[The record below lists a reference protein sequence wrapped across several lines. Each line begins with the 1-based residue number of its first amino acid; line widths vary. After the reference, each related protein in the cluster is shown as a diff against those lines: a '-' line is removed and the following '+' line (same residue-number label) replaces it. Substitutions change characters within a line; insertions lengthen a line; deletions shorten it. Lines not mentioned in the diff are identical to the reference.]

1 MVSPIAMFPNYFN
14 STVIL
19 HLAKPLEKTVKAGH
33 PWIFRNA
40 LHPFVAD
47 AGEVVT
53 VVDRNGR
60 FLCRGLADDGPIGVR
75 VFLTSDIPL
84 DAGLFKQ
91 RIRQALF
98 KRDALR
104 PRRTTALRLI
114 SGEGDYLPGVTL
126 DQYGAYAVLLFDGNA
141 LDTWKE
147 VICAALR
154 PELASRAVSTLLFRT
169 KRRHEKNVVALWGEV
184 PSGECHVLENG
195 MKLLV
200 DLVSGQKTGLFLDH
214 RDSRL
219 RVRSLSRDKRV
230 LNLYGYTGGF
240 SIAAGLGGAREVVT
254 VDSAPAAIALAEK
267 SWRENG
273 LDPACHKGV
282 VADVPAFM
290 NVYKGAGFEL
300 VIADPPSFAPKKNAV
315 PGALKVYRLLHASV
329 LKVMRPGGIYIAA
342 SCSSHVHRAMFEKTI
357 ADAARFCGRKIHIDT
372 CWGAG
377 PDHPVLAGFPE
388 GDYLKVFMVRM
399 VK

>member
-1 MVSPIAMFPNYFN
+1 MFPDYFYH
-14 STVIL
+14 TVIL
-19 HLAKPLEKTVKAGH
+19 HLVKPLEKTVKAGH

-40 LHPFVAD
+40 LRPFSAD

-75 VFLTSDIPL
+75 VFLTSDCPL

-91 RIRQALF
+91 RIQNALRR
-98 KRDALR
+98 RDALR

-114 SGEGDYLPGVTL
+114 SGEGDLLPGVTL
-126 DQYGAYAVLLFDGNA
+126 DQYGPCAVLLFDGSA
-141 LDTWKE
+141 LDTWKD

-154 PELASRAVSTLLFRT
+154 PELTSRAIPTLLFRT
-169 KRRHEKNVVALWGEV
+169 KHRHEKNVVVLWGEF
-184 PSGECHVLENG
+184 PAGERCVLENG
-195 MKLLV
+195 MKLFV
-200 DLVSGQKTGLFLDH
+200 DLKSGQKTGLFLDH

-219 RVRSLSRDKRV
+219 RSRSLSRDKRV

-240 SIAAGLGGAREVVT
+240 SVAAGLGGAREVIT
-254 VDSAPAAIALAEK
+254 VDSAPAAIALADK
-267 SWRENG
+267 NWRENG
-273 LDPACHKGV
+273 LDPARHKGV

-290 NVYKGAGFEL
+290 NAYKGAGFEL

-329 LKVMRPGGIYIAA
+329 LRVMLPGGIYIAA

-357 ADAARFCGRKIHIDT
+357 VEAARFCNRRIAIEEI
-372 CWGAG
+372 WGAG

-388 GDYLKVFMVRM
+388 GDYLKVFKVRIL
-399 VK
+399 K